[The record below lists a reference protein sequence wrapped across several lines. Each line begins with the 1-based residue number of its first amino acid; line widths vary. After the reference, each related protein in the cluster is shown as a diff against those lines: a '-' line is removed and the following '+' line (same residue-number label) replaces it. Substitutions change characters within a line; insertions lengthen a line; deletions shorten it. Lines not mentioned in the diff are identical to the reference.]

1 MNRSAP
7 FIFHHKRY
15 DLWFER
21 HSAAWQSELLAVR
34 ALLPWQGLGLSIGV
48 GSGRFAA
55 PLGVQIG
62 IDPATEMLA
71 YAEKRGVTTV
81 QAIAE
86 ALPFSNNCFD
96 YALSVTT
103 VCFVNNADTMLREA
117 KRVLKPEGALV
128 LGFIDRE
135 TKLGQQYLSH
145 QAENVFYRDATLYSA
160 AEIESLLDKNG
171 FTEFCW
177 LQTLFHSLDSISQI
191 EALRDGNGQGAF
203 VVVKARLPESQ
214 SG

>member
-1 MNRSAP
+1 MNHSAP
-7 FIFHHKRY
+7 FVSHHKRY

-55 PLGVQIG
+55 PLGIPIG

-86 ALPFSNNCFD
+86 ALPFANNRFD

-103 VCFVNNADTMLREA
+103 VCFVDNADTMLREA
-117 KRVLKPEGALV
+117 KRVLKPEGALI

-145 QAENVFYRDATLYSA
+145 QAENIFYRDATFYSA
-160 AEIESLLDKNG
+160 AEIENLLNKNG

-177 LQTLFHSLDSISQI
+177 LQTLFHSLDSIDQI

-203 VVVKARLPESQ
+203 VVVKARLPESR